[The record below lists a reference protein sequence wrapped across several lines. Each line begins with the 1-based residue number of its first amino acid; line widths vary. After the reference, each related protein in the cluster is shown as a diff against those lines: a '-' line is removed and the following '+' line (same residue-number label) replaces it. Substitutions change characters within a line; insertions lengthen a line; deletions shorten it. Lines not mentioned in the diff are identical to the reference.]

1 MAKHKGIFTSISR
14 TKNGKLMLDNQ
25 ALRHYNKTNINGDL
39 KMKDILQDVVAH
51 THALGFLS
59 LVKVSNEEGTSIDSM
74 AEDRSVI
81 LTGTTASPVAE
92 FKGTFGMP
100 NLDKL
105 ALHLKNPEYKDN
117 AKIDVVEAERNGDTI
132 PTHIHF
138 ENAAGDFENDYRF
151 MNKAIIEEKLK
162 TVKFKGATWEVSVQP
177 SMASIARMKL
187 MSAAHSEEPTFNV
200 KTRDGNL
207 VFSFGD
213 ASTHAGE
220 FVFQHGIEGTL
231 AHTWSWPVAQ
241 VQAILNLDGDAT
253 MSISDQG
260 AMKISINSGMATYDY
275 ILPAQSK

>member
-1 MAKHKGIFTSISR
+1 
-14 TKNGKLMLDNQ
+14 
-25 ALRHYNKTNINGDL
+25 
-39 KMKDILQDVVAH
+39 MKDILQDVVAH

-59 LVKVSNEEGTSIDSM
+59 LVKVTADTSTSIDSM

-81 LTGTTASPVAE
+81 LSAETTAPVSE
-92 FKGTFGMP
+92 FTGTFGMP

-105 ALHLKNPEYKDN
+105 ALHLKNPEYQKD
-117 AKIDVVEAERNGDTI
+117 AKIDVVQADRNGETI

-138 ENAAGDFENDYRF
+138 ENAAGDFQNDYRF

-162 TVKFKGATWEVSVQP
+162 TVKFKGAQWAVEFTP
-177 SMASIARMKL
+177 SMEAIARMKL
-187 MSAAHSEEPTFNV
+187 QSAAHSEEPTFNV
-200 KTRDGNL
+200 KTNDGNL

-220 FVFQHGIEGTL
+220 FDFHKGIEGTL

-241 VQAILNLDGDAT
+241 VQAVLNLNGDIT

-260 AMKISINSGMATYDY
+260 AMKISVNSGMATYDY

>member
-1 MAKHKGIFTSISR
+1 
-14 TKNGKLMLDNQ
+14 
-25 ALRHYNKTNINGDL
+25 
-39 KMKDILQDVVAH
+39 MKDILQDVVAH

-59 LVKVSNEEGTSIDSM
+59 LVKVSSEEGTQIDSM

-81 LTGTTASPVAE
+81 LSATTSAPVAE

-105 ALHLKNPEYKDN
+105 NLHLKNPEYKDN
-117 AKIDVVEAERNGDTI
+117 AKIDVIEAERNGETV

-138 ENAAGDFENDYRF
+138 ENEAGDFENDYRF

-162 TVKFKGATWEVSVQP
+162 TVKFKGAAWNVTLNP
-177 SMASIARMKL
+177 SIASIARMKL

-200 KTRDGNL
+200 TTKDSNL
-207 VFSFGD
+207 IFSFGD

-220 FVFQHGIEGTL
+220 FVFQHSVEGAL
-231 AHTWSWPVAQ
+231 QHTWSWPVAQ
-241 VQAILNLDGDAT
+241 VQSILSLDGDLT

-260 AMKISINSGMATYDY
+260 AMMITVDSGMAQYDY

>member
-1 MAKHKGIFTSISR
+1 
-14 TKNGKLMLDNQ
+14 
-25 ALRHYNKTNINGDL
+25 
-39 KMKDILQDVVAH
+39 MKDILQDVVAH

-59 LVKVSNEEGTSIDSM
+59 LVKVSNEEGTTIDSM

-81 LTGTTASPVAE
+81 LSAATANPVAE

-105 ALHLKNPEYKDN
+105 SLHLKNPEYKDN
-117 AKIDVVEAERNGDTI
+117 AKINVVEAERNGEVV

-138 ENAAGDFENDYRF
+138 ENATGDFQNDYRF

-162 TVKFKGATWEVSVQP
+162 TVKFKGATWAVEFQP
-177 SMASIARMKL
+177 SMAAIARMKL
-187 MSAAHSEEPTFNV
+187 MAAAHSEEPTFNV
-200 KTRDGNL
+200 KTVDGNL

-220 FVFQHGIEGTL
+220 FVFEAGVEGTL
-231 AHTWSWPVAQ
+231 QHTWSWPVAQ

-260 AMKISINSGMATYDY
+260 AMKISVNSGMATYDY

>member
-1 MAKHKGIFTSISR
+1 
-14 TKNGKLMLDNQ
+14 
-25 ALRHYNKTNINGDL
+25 
-39 KMKDILQDVVAH
+39 MKDILQDIVAH
-51 THALGFLS
+51 THSLGFLA
-59 LVKVSNEEGTSIDSM
+59 LVKISNDDGTAIDSM

-81 LTGTTASPVAE
+81 LSASTHAPVAE
-92 FKGTFGMP
+92 FTGTFGMP

-105 ALHLKNPEYKDN
+105 ALHLKNPEYQKD
-117 AKIDVVEAERNGDTI
+117 AKIDVVHAERNGETI

-162 TVKFKGATWEVSVQP
+162 TVKFKGAAWNVEVSP

-200 KTRDGNL
+200 RTTDSNL

-220 FVFQHGIEGTL
+220 FVFQHGVENTL

-241 VQAILNLDGDAT
+241 VQAILGLDGDAT
-253 MSISDQG
+253 MGISDQG
-260 AMKISINSGMATYDY
+260 AMKISVDSGMVKYDY

>member
-1 MAKHKGIFTSISR
+1 
-14 TKNGKLMLDNQ
+14 
-25 ALRHYNKTNINGDL
+25 
-39 KMKDILQDVVAH
+39 MKDILQDVVAH

-59 LVKVSNEEGTSIDSM
+59 LVKVSNEEGTTIDSM

-81 LTGTTASPVAE
+81 MSATTANPVNE
-92 FKGTFGMP
+92 FVGTFGMP

-105 ALHLKNPEYKDN
+105 SLHLKNPEYKDN
-117 AKIDVVEAERNGDTI
+117 AKIEVVQAERNGEVV

-162 TVKFKGATWEVSVQP
+162 TVKFKGATWDVTVQP
-177 SMASIARMKL
+177 SVASISRMKL

-200 KTRDGNL
+200 KTVEGNL
-207 VFSFGD
+207 IFSFGD

-220 FVFQHGIEGTL
+220 FVFQHGVEGTL
-231 AHTWSWPVAQ
+231 QHTWSWPVAQ

-260 AMKISINSGMATYDY
+260 AMKISVNSGMATYDY

>member
-1 MAKHKGIFTSISR
+1 
-14 TKNGKLMLDNQ
+14 
-25 ALRHYNKTNINGDL
+25 
-39 KMKDILQDVVAH
+39 MKDILQDIVAH
-51 THALGFLS
+51 THSLGFLS
-59 LVKVSNEEGTSIDSM
+59 LVKISNEDGTAIDSM

-81 LTGTTASPVAE
+81 LSAQTHSPVAE

-105 ALHLKNPEYKDN
+105 ALHLKNPEYQKD
-117 AKIDVVEAERNGDTI
+117 AKIDVVEAERNGETV

-138 ENAAGDFENDYRF
+138 ENAAGDFQNDYRF
-151 MNKAIIEEKLK
+151 MNKQIIEEKLK
-162 TVKFKGATWEVSVQP
+162 TVKFKGATWNVTFQP
-177 SMASIARMKL
+177 SVASIARMKL
-187 MSAAHSEEPTFNV
+187 MSAAHTEEPVFNV
-200 KTRDGNL
+200 KTVDNNL

-231 AHTWSWPVAQ
+231 SHTWSWPVAQ

-260 AMKISINSGMATYDY
+260 AMMISVDSGMTKYDY

>member
-1 MAKHKGIFTSISR
+1 
-14 TKNGKLMLDNQ
+14 
-25 ALRHYNKTNINGDL
+25 
-39 KMKDILQDVVAH
+39 MKDILQDVVAH

-59 LVKVSNEEGTSIDSM
+59 LVKVTNDEGTQIDSM

-81 LTGTTASPVAE
+81 LTAEAHNPVAE
-92 FKGTFGMP
+92 FVGTFGMP

-105 ALHLKNPEYKDN
+105 SLHLKNPEYKDN
-117 AKIDVVEAERNGDTI
+117 AKIDVVQAERNGETI

-138 ENAAGDFENDYRF
+138 ENAAGDFQNDYRF

-162 TVKFKGATWEVSVQP
+162 TVKFKGASWQVEFTP

-200 KTRDGNL
+200 KTVDGNL

-220 FVFQHGIEGTL
+220 FVFQHDVEGKL

-260 AMKISINSGMATYDY
+260 AMKITVDSGMVKYDY

>member
-1 MAKHKGIFTSISR
+1 
-14 TKNGKLMLDNQ
+14 
-25 ALRHYNKTNINGDL
+25 
-39 KMKDILQDVVAH
+39 MKDILQDVVAH

-59 LVKVSNEEGTSIDSM
+59 LVKVTGGSDTVIDSM

-81 LTGTTASPVAE
+81 LNATSQHSVAD
-92 FKGTFGMP
+92 GTFGMP

-117 AKIDVVEAERNGDTI
+117 AKIDIVKADRNGETI

-162 TVKFKGATWEVSVQP
+162 TVKFKGAQWSVTLTP
-177 SMASIARMKL
+177 SVASIARMKL

-200 KTRDGNL
+200 TTKDSNL
-207 VFSFGD
+207 IFSFGD

-220 FVFQHGIEGTL
+220 FVFQHSVEGAL
-231 AHTWSWPVAQ
+231 QHTWSWPVAQ
-241 VQAILNLDGDAT
+241 VQSILSLDGDLT

-260 AMKISINSGMATYDY
+260 AMKITVDSGIATYDY

>member
-1 MAKHKGIFTSISR
+1 
-14 TKNGKLMLDNQ
+14 
-25 ALRHYNKTNINGDL
+25 
-39 KMKDILQDVVAH
+39 MKDILQDIVAH
-51 THALGFLS
+51 THSLGFLS
-59 LVKVSNEEGTSIDSM
+59 IVKVTGGNETTIDSM

-81 LTGTTASPVAE
+81 MSATSNHRIAD
-92 FKGTFGMP
+92 GTFGMP

-105 ALHLKNPEYKDN
+105 ALHLKNPEYQKD
-117 AKIDVVEAERNGDTI
+117 AKIDVVTAERNGETM

-138 ENAAGDFENDYRF
+138 ENVSGDFENDYRF

-162 TVKFKGATWEVSVQP
+162 TVTFKGAAWAVEFKPSVS
-177 SMASIARMKL
+177 SIGRMKL

-200 KTRDGNL
+200 TTKATGGATDL

-220 FVFQHGIEGTL
+220 FVFQNAVAGTL
-231 AHTWSWPVAQ
+231 QHTWSWPVAA
-241 VQAILNLDGDAT
+241 VQAILNLSGDVT

-260 AMKISINSGMATYDY
+260 AMKITVDSGLATYDY

>member
-1 MAKHKGIFTSISR
+1 
-14 TKNGKLMLDNQ
+14 
-25 ALRHYNKTNINGDL
+25 
-39 KMKDILQDVVAH
+39 MKDILQDVVAH
-51 THALGFLS
+51 THALGFLPI
-59 LVKVSNEEGTSIDSM
+59 VKITSEDGTTNVDSM

-81 LTGTTASPVAE
+81 LSATTHTAVTE
-92 FKGTFGMP
+92 FVGTFGMP

-105 ALHLKNPEYKDN
+105 ALHLKNPEYQKD
-117 AKIDVVEAERNGDTI
+117 AKIDVVTAERNGETM

-138 ENAAGDFENDYRF
+138 ENNAGDFENDYRF

-162 TVKFKGATWEVSVQP
+162 TVKFKGAGWQVTFQP
-177 SMASIARMKL
+177 SMAAIARMKL

-200 KTRDGNL
+200 TTKATAGVSDL

-220 FVFQHGIEGTL
+220 FVFQNAVAGTL
-231 AHTWSWPVAQ
+231 QHTWSWPVAA
-241 VQAILNLDGDAT
+241 VQAVLNLSGDIT

-260 AMKISINSGMATYDY
+260 AMKIAVDSGMATYDY